1 MKKFLVALIVVSMLG
16 FNSIAFAAEEGQAV
30 QQEEQTVDA
39 GITPDSILYSAD
51 KLFEDLQLLITTDSE
66 KEAELLLQFAKERL
80 AEAKEMSE
88 EDKVEFVKSAMDA
101 YIETLDKA
109 EEKVTEVALDENTSE
124 EVKEEL
130 TEDLEETA
138 EVDEDIEEDLDDE
151 QQEELEEKTEE
162 VSYTANVVKDLD
174 VEIVK
179 ALREEGMG
187 FGNIAHTVA
196 LSRLSGKSV
205 DEIAAMMKEGKGVG
219 NIAKELG
226 LHPSDKN
233 KKIAIEEE
241 DEDTEEAGEENS
253 AEEAVNEDET
263 GEAEVVD
270 EASETAENNTSEDAN
285 KNETIKAAA
294 LKAPSTVENK
304 KDESKAQNQGEI
316 KSNDNKKDNQEE
328 AAIGEK
334 DDNKG
339 EAKETKGNN
348 GKANKG
354 GKGK

>member
-1 MKKFLVALIVVSMLG
+1 MKKFLAALIVVSMLG

-30 QQEEQTVDA
+30 QQEEQTVEA

-51 KLFEDLQLLITTDSE
+51 KLFEDLQLLLTTNSE
-66 KEAELLLQFAKERL
+66 KEAELLLKFAQERL
-80 AEAKEMSE
+80 AEAREMSE
-88 EDKVEFVKSAMDA
+88 EEKTEFVKSAMDA
-101 YIETLDKA
+101 YIEILDRA
-109 EEKVTEVALDENTSE
+109 EEKVTEAVVDENTSE

-130 TEDLEETA
+130 TEELQETA
-138 EVDEDIEEDLDDE
+138 EVDETIEEDLDIE

-196 LSRLSGKSV
+196 LARLSGKTV
-205 DEIAAMMKEGKGVG
+205 DEVAAMMKEGKGVG

-233 KKIAIEEE
+233 KNIALEEE
-241 DEDTEEAGEENS
+241 APEETPEENS
-253 AEEAVNEDET
+253 GEETANEDET
-263 GEAEVVD
+263 EEAEVVD
-270 EASETAENNTSEDAN
+270 ETDEVVENNTSGDEN
-285 KNETIKAAA
+285 NNETMEAAS
-294 LKAPSTVENK
+294 LKAPSTLENK
-304 KDESKAQNQGEI
+304 RDTSKTQGQAELKNNENEKGNQKE
-316 KSNDNKKDNQEE
+316 KDN
-328 AAIGEK
+328 
-334 DDNKG
+334 NKN
-339 EAKETKGNN
+339 EVKETKGNN
-348 GKANKG
+348 SKANKG